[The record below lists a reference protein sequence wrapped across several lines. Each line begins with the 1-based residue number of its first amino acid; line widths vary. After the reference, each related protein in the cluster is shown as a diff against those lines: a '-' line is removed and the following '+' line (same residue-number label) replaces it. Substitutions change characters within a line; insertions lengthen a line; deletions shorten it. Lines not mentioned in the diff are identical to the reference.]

1 MDQPATKGDIQ
12 EVLTVV
18 REIAGELREL
28 SKRVDGLS
36 EKLDATNEQVERL
49 SDKLD
54 ATKEQLVNHT
64 NGIAAELHL
73 QIQSAETRLTTKIS
87 AVEKR
92 LELQGGLIQSGARA
106 MARFIKWTE
115 GTDIE
120 LSGYEHRLTLLEK
133 RVNNLEGHQ

>member
-1 MDQPATKGDIQ
+1 MI
-12 EVLTVV
+12 V
-18 REIAGELREL
+18 REL
-28 SKRVDGLS
+28 STHVERLS

-49 SDKLD
+49 SEKLD

-73 QIQSAETRLTTKIS
+73 QIQSVETRLTTKIS

-115 GTDIE
+115 RTDIE
-120 LSGYEHRLTLLEK
+120 LSGYEHRLTLLET
-133 RVNNLEGHQ
+133 RVNDLEGHQ

>member
-1 MDQPATKGDIQ
+1 MDQPATRSDIQ
-12 EVLTVV
+12 EVLTIV
-18 REIAGELREL
+18 REL
-28 SKRVDGLS
+28 STRVDRLS
-36 EKLDATNEQVERL
+36 EKLDATKEQLTTRVDGL
-49 SDKLD
+49 SEKLD

-64 NGIAAELHL
+64 NGVAAELH
-73 QIQSAETRLTTKIS
+73 IQMQSVETRLIEKIS
-87 AVEKR
+87 AIEKR

-115 GTDIE
+115 GTDVE

>member
-1 MDQPATKGDIQ
+1 MDQPATKGDVQ
-12 EVLTVV
+12 EVLTLV
-18 REIAGELREL
+18 RELSGQLREL
-28 SKRVDGLS
+28 STRVDGLS
-36 EKLDATNEQVERL
+36 E
-49 SDKLD
+49 KLD

-73 QIQSAETRLTTKIS
+73 QIQGVETRLTTKIS

-120 LSGYEHRLTLLEK
+120 LSGYEHRLTHQEK

>member
-1 MDQPATKGDIQ
+1 VDQPATKGDIQ
-12 EVLTVV
+12 EVLTIV
-18 REIAGELREL
+18 RELATRIE
-28 SKRVDGLS
+28 GLS
-36 EKLDATNEQVERL
+36 EKLDATKEQLTTRVEGL
-49 SDKLD
+49 SEKLD

-73 QIQSAETRLTTKIS
+73 QIQSVESRLTTKIS

-115 GTDIE
+115 RTDIE
-120 LSGYEHRLTLLEK
+120 LSGYEHRLTLLET
-133 RVNNLEGHQ
+133 RVNDLEGHQ

>member
-1 MDQPATKGDIQ
+1 MDQPATKGDVQ
-12 EVLTVV
+12 EVLTLV
-18 REIAGELREL
+18 RELSGQLREL
-28 SKRVDGLS
+28 STRVDGLS
-36 EKLDATNEQVERL
+36 E
-49 SDKLD
+49 KLD

-73 QIQSAETRLTTKIS
+73 QIQGVETRLTTKIS

>member
-12 EVLTVV
+12 EVLTIV
-18 REIAGELREL
+18 REL
-28 SKRVDGLS
+28 STRIEGLS

-49 SDKLD
+49 SEKLD

-64 NGIAAELHL
+64 NGIAAELHI
-73 QIQSAETRLTTKIS
+73 QIQSVETRLIDKIS

-115 GTDIE
+115 GTDVE
-120 LSGYEHRLTLLEK
+120 LSGYEHRLMLLEK

>member
-12 EVLTVV
+12 EVLTIV
-18 REIAGELREL
+18 LEL
-28 SKRVDGLS
+28 STRF
-36 EKLDATNEQVERL
+36 ERL
-49 SDKLD
+49 SEKLD

-64 NGIAAELHL
+64 NGIAVELHL

-92 LELQGGLIQSGARA
+92 LELQGGLIQSGAWA

-115 GTDIE
+115 GTDVE
-120 LSGYEHRLTLLEK
+120 LSGYEHRLILLEK

>member
-12 EVLTVV
+12 EVLTIV
-18 REIAGELREL
+18 REL
-28 SKRVDGLS
+28 STHVGRLS
-36 EKLDATNEQVERL
+36 EKLDATKEQVERL
-49 SDKLD
+49 SEKLD

-64 NGIAAELHL
+64 NGVAAELHI
-73 QIQSAETRLTTKIS
+73 QIQSVETRLRDKIS

-92 LELQGGLIQSGARA
+92 LELQGGLIQSGTRA

-115 GTDIE
+115 GTDVE
-120 LSGYEHRLTLLEK
+120 LSGYEHRLLLLEK

>member
-1 MDQPATKGDIQ
+1 MDQPATRSDIQ
-12 EVLTVV
+12 EVLTIV
-18 REIAGELREL
+18 REL
-28 SKRVDGLS
+28 STRVDRLS
-36 EKLDATNEQVERL
+36 E
-49 SDKLD
+49 KLD

-64 NGIAAELHL
+64 NGVAAELH
-73 QIQSAETRLTTKIS
+73 IQMQSVETRLIEKIS
-87 AVEKR
+87 AIEKR

-115 GTDIE
+115 GTDVE

>member
-12 EVLTVV
+12 EVLTIV
-18 REIAGELREL
+18 REL
-28 SKRVDGLS
+28 STRIEGLS

-49 SDKLD
+49 SEKLD

-73 QIQSAETRLTTKIS
+73 QIQSVETRLTTKIS

-115 GTDIE
+115 RTDIE
-120 LSGYEHRLTLLEK
+120 LSGYEHRLTILET
-133 RVNNLEGHQ
+133 RVNNLEAHQ